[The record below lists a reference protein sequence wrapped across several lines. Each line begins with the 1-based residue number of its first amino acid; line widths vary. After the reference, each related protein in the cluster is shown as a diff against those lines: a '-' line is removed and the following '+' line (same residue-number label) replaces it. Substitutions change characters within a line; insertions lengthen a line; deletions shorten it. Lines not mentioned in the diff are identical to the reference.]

1 MRFISVVF
9 VLLTSLPVL
18 AGTVF
23 EVGPGGSH
31 STIQDAL
38 DAAALLTGVSEIR
51 VAQGIYSENLAVTFL
66 IGGAE
71 VSVTGGWNASFAH
84 RSEDPGL
91 TIIDGTLSDRVL
103 TVTAPTGALVF
114 EGFTL
119 ENGSHNNVGAGVMVD
134 PGSGGDLEMTLRSC
148 AIRANHL
155 VNSDS
160 VFGGGVYA
168 YANGTSR
175 IVIDA
180 CEIADNTATSSSFNT
195 SGAGTYL
202 IANSGGRIVLSRC
215 HIHNNTATG
224 VSQTKG
230 AAVWLRTLGDASG
243 EAIDNLIEN
252 NSGSSSGSGT
262 PGTGLNASTYSTE
275 TLVLRRNIFVGNTG
289 NNSSHPQIEI
299 DVDDGS
305 MLVLTDTLVA
315 AADAAGVEA
324 YCGGTLHVANLTVAE
339 HTGNGFLVS
348 LYGTGVA
355 SVDNTIAFGNGGFDA
370 QLAPST
376 TTSANLFGIDPL
388 FVDPT
393 VSLDFRVQPGSAAIN
408 MGNDSPVSGIG
419 PWDADGHGSVRR
431 NGVVDIGAYEDQTGV
446 LFADGFEAGIGR
458 WSSSS

>member
-1 MRFISVVF
+1 MRFMSIVF
-9 VLLTSLPVL
+9 LLLTSLPAF

-31 STIQDAL
+31 FTIQDAL
-38 DAAALLTGVSEIR
+38 DAAGALGGASEVRVS
-51 VAQGIYSENLAVTFL
+51 QGIYPENLVVVSLT
-66 IGGAE
+66 GGAD
-71 VSVTGGWNASFAH
+71 VMVTGGWDASFVH
-84 RSEDPGL
+84 RSDDPGL
-91 TIIDGTLSDRVL
+91 TIIDGTLSNRVL
-103 TVTAPTGALVF
+103 AVTASAGVLVF

-119 ENGSHNNVGAGVMVD
+119 ENGSHNDVGAGVMVD
-134 PGSGGDLEMTLRSC
+134 PGSGGDLDMILRSC
-148 AIRANHL
+148 VIRANQL

-168 YANGTSR
+168 YAKGTSR

-180 CEIADNTATSSSFNT
+180 CEIADNTASSSSFNAD
-195 SGAGTYL
+195 GAGANL
-202 IANSGGRIVLSRC
+202 VANSGGRIVLSRC
-215 HIHNNTATG
+215 HIHDNTATG
-224 VSQTKG
+224 VGQIKG

-243 EAIDNLIEN
+243 EVVDNLIEN

-262 PGTGLNASTYSTE
+262 PGTGLNATTFSTE
-275 TLVLRRNIFVGNTG
+275 TLVLRRNVFLGNTG
-289 NNSSHPQIEI
+289 NDSSHPQIEL

-305 MLVLTDTLVA
+305 MLVFTDTLVA
-315 AADAAGVEA
+315 AADAAGVGA

-370 QLAPST
+370 QLDPLT

-393 VSLDFRVQPGSAAIN
+393 VSLDFRVQPGSPAIN
-408 MGNDSPVSGIG
+408 MGNDSPAAGLG

-431 NGVVDIGAYEDQTGV
+431 NGVVDIGAFEDQTGV
-446 LFADGFEAGIGR
+446 LFADGFEEGIGR